1 MLIDSMSTN
10 VTVPELADVAN
21 VQFSNRLDTLPSKS
35 ISIETKREL
44 GITTNEF
51 PTKIETVI

>member
-1 MLIDSMSTN
+1 MSTN